1 MAVCHDSLPGDV
13 LAADGFL
20 CGVCDEG
27 GGVFVQWDC
36 VMGSGVSV
44 SGFWFRDICRS
55 RLTMIRAKGELGF
68 GGLPWPCVSVRFW
81 KSLFLLD
88 VLAF

>member
-1 MAVCHDSLPGDV
+1 MAH
-13 LAADGFL
+13 LAGRLTADGFL

-27 GGVFVQWDC
+27 DGVSAQGGC

-44 SGFWFRDICRS
+44 SEFWFRDICRS
-55 RLTMIRAKGELGF
+55 RLAMIRARGELGF
-68 GGLPWPCVSVRFW
+68 GGFPWVLYSCAFFEVF
-81 KSLFLLD
+81 LFFLD